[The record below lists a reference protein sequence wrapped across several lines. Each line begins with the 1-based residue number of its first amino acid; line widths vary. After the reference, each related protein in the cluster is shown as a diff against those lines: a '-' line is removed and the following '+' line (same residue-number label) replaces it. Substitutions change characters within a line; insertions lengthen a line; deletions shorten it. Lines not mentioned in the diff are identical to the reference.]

1 MSLTRADVDH
11 VASLARLGLTADES
25 ELMREQ
31 LSSILDHI
39 AVLQQLDTEHI
50 SPTAQVNDLVNVLR
64 DDVVAQSLSQADV
77 LRNAPQSHDGFLE
90 VRAVMDGGDSEG
102 GSA

>member
-11 VASLARLGLTADES
+11 VASLARLGLTDE
-25 ELMREQ
+25 ERDRMQEQ

-39 AVLQQLDTEHI
+39 AVLQKIDTERI
-50 SPTAQVNDLVNVLR
+50 PPTAQVNDLVNVLR
-64 DDVVAQSLSQADV
+64 DDVVSPSLPQDKV
-77 LRNAPQSHDGFLE
+77 LRNAPQHRDGFIE
-90 VRAVMDGGDSEG
+90 VRAVMGDGETEG